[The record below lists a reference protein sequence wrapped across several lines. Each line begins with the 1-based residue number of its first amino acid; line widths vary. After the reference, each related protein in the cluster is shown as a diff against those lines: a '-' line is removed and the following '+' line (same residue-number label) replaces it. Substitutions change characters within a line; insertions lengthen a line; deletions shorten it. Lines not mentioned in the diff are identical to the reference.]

1 MSNKNSTERIQEMY
15 ERVSGIK
22 EAVGTKTPAPE
33 DPEDSEGEQGKAQGK
48 AQSKTDEQSRWRNAV
63 WTAVLISFGI
73 VLFFA
78 ALAQWL
84 LPSLLPVNPAPEV
97 FRDALKSG
105 GEGPEMAVLPTG
117 SFRMGSPSGEEGR
130 RDNEG
135 PLRTVT
141 ISRPIAMG
149 RYEVTVS
156 EFRRFVTASGY
167 RTEAERNTGGD
178 QGCWTLENTTRNKWG
193 WTPGRFW
200 LDLEYTVEED
210 QPVVCVSWN
219 DAQRYI
225 AWLNEETGGSY
236 RLPSESEWEYAVRA
250 GSGSRYHFGDDES
263 KLCDYGNVA
272 DTTKLPNGHVWTNK
286 ANCSDDAVYPVAVGS
301 YRPNAFGLYDL
312 HGNVLEWVEDCYH
325 ESYEG
330 APTDGSAWTT
340 GCDGEWAVVRGGA
353 WNNGPQLLR
362 AANRSWNWSSTRN
375 NALGFRLVQ
384 DLNPSDPFPEAP
396 TQAEA
401 PGSLV
406 LELAPSDA
414 RVILPDIESGYRP
427 GMALPAGEYQ
437 VIVRQAGYEEFVGT
451 VRIESGVRT
460 TRSIVLRRARVVERA
475 VGAVFRDALKDGGE
489 GPEMVVLPPG
499 RFRMGSP
506 AGEEGRDSD
515 EGPLRTVTIG
525 KRIAMGRYEVT
536 VGEFRRFVTASGYRT
551 EAERNAGGEQGCYIQ
566 EFMDSNR
573 DGWDWTPGRFWL
585 DLEYTV
591 EEDQPVV
598 CVSWND
604 AQRYIAWLNEET
616 GGSYRLP
623 SESEWEYAVRAGSGS
638 RYHFGDD
645 ESKLCDYG
653 NVADTTKLPNG
664 HVWTNK
670 ANCSDDAVYP
680 VAVGSYRPNAFGLY
694 DLHGNVLEWVED
706 CYHESYEGAPT
717 DGSAWTTGCDGE
729 WAVVRG
735 GAWNNGPQLLR
746 AAVRSWSRPSYR
758 FINYGFRLVQ
768 DLNP

>member
-1 MSNKNSTERIQEMY
+1 MSNKNSLQRIQEMY
-15 ERVSGIK
+15 DRVSGIK
-22 EAVGTKTPAPE
+22 EAVGTETPEPE

-84 LPSLLPVNPAPEV
+84 LSSLLPVNPAPEV
-97 FRDALKSG
+97 FQDPLPVNPAPEVFQDPLPVNPAPEVFQDPLKSG

-117 SFRMGSPSGEEGR
+117 SFRMGSPASEEGR
-130 RDNEG
+130 YDDEG

-141 ISRPIAMG
+141 IGKRIAMG
-149 RYEVTVS
+149 RYEVTVG

-200 LDLEYTVEED
+200 SNQEYTLEED
-210 QPVVCVSWN
+210 QPVVCVSWY
-219 DAQRYI
+219 DARRYI
-225 AWLNEETGGSY
+225 DWLNEETGGGY
-236 RLPSESEWEYAVRA
+236 RLPSEAEWEYAVRA

-353 WNNGPQLLR
+353 WDIDPRHLRSASRDWSGPSDR
-362 AANRSWNWSSTRN
+362 GSTY
-375 NALGFRLVQ
+375 GFRLVQ

-460 TRSIVLRRARVVERA
+460 TRSIVLRREAPARA
-475 VGAVFRDALKDGGE
+475 VGEVFRDALKGGGE
-489 GPEMVVLPPG
+489 GPEMMVLPTG
-499 RFRMGSP
+499 SFQMGSP
-506 AGEEGRDSD
+506 PGETGRYSD
-515 EGPLRTVTIG
+515 EGPVRTVNIS
-525 KRIAMGRYEVT
+525 RHIAMGRYEVT
-536 VGEFRRFVTASGYRT
+536 FAEYDRFAEATSRT
-551 EAERNAGGEQGCYIQ
+551 KPY
-566 EFMDSNR
+566 D
-573 DGWDWTPGRFWL
+573 WDWGRGTRPVTDVSQTDAKAYATWL
-585 DLEYTV
+585 
-591 EEDQPVV
+591 
-598 CVSWND
+598 S
-604 AQRYIAWLNEET
+604 AQT
-616 GGSYRLP
+616 GKTYRLP
-623 SESEWEYAVRAGSGS
+623 SESEWEYAARAGTETAYSWGNEIGVNRANCDGCGS
-638 RYHFGDD
+638 EWDD
-645 ESKLCDYG
+645 EQT
-653 NVADTTKLPNG
+653 AP
-664 HVWTNK
+664 
-670 ANCSDDAVYP
+670 
-680 VAVGSYRPNAFGLY
+680 VGSFAANGFGLF
-694 DLHGNVLEWVED
+694 DMHGNVWEWVED
-706 CYHESYEGAPT
+706 CWHDNYKGAPT
-717 DGSAWTTGCDGE
+717 DGSAWTTGCDEE
-729 WAVVRG
+729 WAVARG
-735 GAWNNGPQLLR
+735 GSWFDGPRDLR
-746 AAVRSWSRPSYR
+746 SAYRDWDAPSYLD
-758 FINYGFRLVQ
+758 FTYGFRLVQ